1 MFSHLKRRIGVLT
14 AVAVLAAL
22 VPTLA
27 VSTVSAAPA
36 TTATAAGDT
45 TTLSAC
51 PTNAS
56 IAAAGFTDTTSTDVD
71 CIKYY
76 GITTGVT
83 ATTYEPT
90 ASVPRWQMALF
101 LTRAATEM
109 GVTLGDG
116 SDQGFTDISGESAA
130 IQTAIN
136 QLAQLGV
143 TLGTTATTYDPA
155 SNVSREQ
162 MALFVRRLLENVTP
176 GPNGSNDD
184 DTDADTAV
192 ETYINGAT
200 ATYNYTDIDTGD
212 ITFDGHN
219 SIVEVFNLG
228 ITGDAKTVS
237 TFSPAADL
245 TRLEMATWL
254 TNAAAHSNL
263 RPEGLIIQSSDP
275 SDFGDMIGGA
285 VGTSAVDE
293 LHISNRDANFD
304 AIGSALV
311 DVFCFET
318 TSVVA
323 LQSTWNDTAFTA
335 AGLVN
340 DALRTSA
347 GSTAGTIE
355 SSDDLTDASGNI
367 ELLQSALDGA
377 CSPTDGESVDYYAF
391 TGAVGDIYDNDTTT
405 HTETTVTSSYDA
417 GFVVW
422 STSHANTL
430 QTAAAS
436 VTSSWGTSEI
446 YGQAKYGSDV
456 TVTLQLRRSA
466 SAAASKNVARAC
478 NIQIT
483 EYLTTPNAAADTG
496 DTFGGVSSSIVTHVV
511 TTDAATGSVDF
522 IMSSAEPSAS
532 VDNGNRGHVI
542 VIDNAGTA
550 NTAAGCPTSWI
561 EGTSDSGVYA
571 ADNALALQWDDTAR
585 DENSVVMSLASGYV
599 LAHATGTGA
608 SNTITATSY
617 DQYGVGIASNS
628 LGMTLTGGG
637 SNRGET
643 VGQNDEGATAI
654 TNTFTTTRT
663 TNASGVATWGVSRD
677 SLVSGSSTFRVNDG
691 EDNND
696 VETMYWTNVSSTT
709 AVGDDAT
716 NSVPATFAADTD
728 YGSVTSTGE
737 VGGQIVGLDAAND
750 LLIVEIIAYS
760 ATTSAADSRF
770 VQYSYDSNDQFTLN
784 GTASDLLR
792 FESYVGLG
800 FDLTSNTVG
809 TDSRLTA
816 VDPLDDATSSITT
829 AAESLT
835 SAFTIDTD
843 T

>member
-45 TTLSAC
+45 TSLSAC

-109 GVTLGDG
+109 SVTLGDG

-155 SNVSREQ
+155 SNVSKEQ

-184 DTDADTAV
+184 DSDADSAV

-323 LQSTWNDTAFTA
+323 LSSTWNDTAFTA

-340 DALRTSA
+340 DADRTSA

-367 ELLQSALDGA
+367 ELLQSALDAG
-377 CSPTDGESVDYYAF
+377 CSPEDGESIDYYAF

-417 GFVVW
+417 SHVAW
-422 STSHANTL
+422 STSHANSL
-430 QTAAAS
+430 ATAS
-436 VTSSWGTSEI
+436 DTVSSSAGNTI
-446 YGQAKYGSDV
+446 YHQAKYGSDV
-456 TVTLQLRRSA
+456 TVTLQLKRAA

-483 EYLTTPNAAADTG
+483 EYLTTPQAAADTVG
-496 DTFGGVSSSIVTHVV
+496 TFGGVASSIVTHVV
-511 TTDAATGSVDF
+511 TTDAATGSVTF
-522 IMSSAEPSAS
+522 PLSSAEPSAS

-542 VIDNAGTA
+542 VIDNATTA
-550 NTAAGCPTSWI
+550 NTAAGCPTTWT

-617 DQYGVGIASNS
+617 DQYGVGIASGS

-637 SNRGET
+637 SNRGAS

-677 SLVSGSSTFRVNDG
+677 SLVSSSSTFRVNDN
-691 EDNND
+691 EDNKD

-728 YGSVTSTGE
+728 YGDVNATGE

-809 TDSRLTA
+809 ADSRLAA

>member
-22 VPTLA
+22 VPALN
-27 VSTVSAAPA
+27 SSPVSAAASTTLVTAVSDPA
-36 TTATAAGDT
+36 TY
-45 TTLSAC
+45 LAC
-51 PTNAS
+51 PSGSAP
-56 IAAAGFTDTTSTDVD
+56 AAGFTDTTSTDVD

-76 GITTGVT
+76 GITKGTT

-101 LTRAATEM
+101 LERAADEM

-275 SDFGDMIGGA
+275 SDFGDMVGGA

-323 LQSTWNDTAFTA
+323 LTSTWNDTAFTA

-340 DALRTSA
+340 DADRTSA

-367 ELLQSALDGA
+367 ELLQSALDAA
-377 CSPTDGESVDYYAF
+377 CSPTDGESIDYYAF

-422 STSHANTL
+422 STSHANSL

-542 VIDNAGTA
+542 VIDNATTA
-550 NTAAGCPTSWI
+550 NTAAGCPTTWT

-617 DQYGVGIASNS
+617 DQYGVGIASGS

-637 SNRGET
+637 SNRGAS

-677 SLVSGSSTFRVNDG
+677 SLVSGSSTFRVNDN

-728 YGSVTSTGE
+728 YGDVDAAGE

-809 TDSRLTA
+809 ADSRLAA

>member
-45 TTLSAC
+45 TSLSAC

-109 GVTLGDG
+109 SVTLGDG

-130 IQTAIN
+130 IQTSIN

-143 TLGTTATTYDPA
+143 TLGTTTTTYDPA

-275 SDFGDMIGGA
+275 SDFGDMVGGA

-323 LQSTWNDTAFTA
+323 LSSTANDVAFTA
-335 AGLVN
+335 AGLVSGA
-340 DALRTSA
+340 DKTSA

-367 ELLQSALDGA
+367 ELLQSALDAA

-417 GFVVW
+417 SHVAW
-422 STSHANTL
+422 STSHANSL
-430 QTAAAS
+430 ATASATVSSS
-436 VTSSWGTSEI
+436 VSNTI
-446 YGQAKYGSDV
+446 YHQAKYGSDV
-456 TVTLQLRRSA
+456 TVTLQLKRDA

-483 EYLTTPNAAADTG
+483 EYLTTPQAATG
-496 DTFGGVSSSIVTHVV
+496 TVTTFGGVASSIVTHVV
-511 TTDAATGSVDF
+511 TTDAATGSVTF
-522 IMSSAEPSAS
+522 TLSSAEPSAS
-532 VDNGNRGHVI
+532 VDNGGRGHVI

-550 NTAAGCPTSWI
+550 NTAAGCPTSWT
-561 EGTSDSGVYA
+561 EGAIDSGA
-571 ADNALALQWDDTAR
+571 WSNDADYALQWDDTAR
-585 DENSVVMSLASGYV
+585 DENSVTMALASGYV
-599 LAHATGTGA
+599 LASATGSGA
-608 SNTITATSY
+608 SQTVTATSW

-628 LGMTLTGGG
+628 LGMTLTGTG
-637 SNRGET
+637 SDKGLA
-643 VGQNDEGATAI
+643 VGQTDEGTSAI

-663 TNASGVATWGVSRD
+663 TNSSGVATWGVSRD
-677 SLVSGSSTFRVNDG
+677 SAVSGSSTFRVNDS

-696 VETMYWTNVSSTT
+696 VESMYWTNLSSST
-709 AVGDDAT
+709 AVGDEAASAPNVLVTDTDFAT
-716 NSVPATFAADTD
+716 ATADTN
-728 YGSVTSTGE
+728 
-737 VGGQIVGLDAAND
+737 VGAQIVGLDAAND
-750 LLIVEIIAYS
+750 LLIVAIRGYKS
-760 ATTSAADSRF
+760 TDTTYHTRY
-770 VQYSYDSNDQFTLN
+770 VQYSYDDNDAYTLVVN
-784 GTASDLLR
+784 SGTVYWDRLG
-792 FESYVGLG
+792 FETYVGLG
-800 FDLTSNTVG
+800 QA
-809 TDSRLTA
+809 LTA
-816 VDPLDDATSSITT
+816 VVGADSRYVVPDNLDVASAITINN
-829 AAESLT
+829 AALT
-835 SAFTIDTD
+835 SVFVLDLVG
-843 T
+843 